1 MKRLHIIT
9 LAVLAAS
16 VLALGVT
23 TLVRSIGND
32 KTIPEIVCS
41 DTPLRLSVQDGEA
54 GLLQDVRPRPPRK
67 PRQRRQERLTPPA
80 ASTPARAAGPL
91 PSVAIPVPRAARTT
105 PAPET
110 SYA

>member
-54 GLLQDVRPRPPRK
+54 GLL
-67 PRQRRQERLTPPA
+67 
-80 ASTPARAAGPL
+80 
-91 PSVAIPVPRAARTT
+91 
-105 PAPET
+105 
-110 SYA
+110 

>member
-32 KTIPEIVCS
+32 KTIPEIVC
-41 DTPLRLSVQDGEA
+41 A
-54 GLLQDVRPRPPRK
+54 GRGGGAAAGRDRPR
-67 PRQRRQERLTPPA
+67 RQ
-80 ASTPARAAGPL
+80 
-91 PSVAIPVPRAARTT
+91 
-105 PAPET
+105 
-110 SYA
+110 

>member
-41 DTPLRLSVQDGEA
+41 DTPLRLSGQAALQRSRPITRHHCPLSCNHPAQDFA
-54 GLLQDVRPRPPRK
+54 PLRRRLL
-67 PRQRRQERLTPPA
+67 
-80 ASTPARAAGPL
+80 
-91 PSVAIPVPRAARTT
+91 
-105 PAPET
+105 
-110 SYA
+110 